1 MLFRAPHVIAIF
13 APVLGATLGVGIL
26 PAMASGSPVLAQNA
40 SAGVYSLVSVPS
52 GMELHAPNGQV
63 VLEYVTVR
71 PENIGL
77 TAPSA
82 AYFDPVNTPS
92 GERVTNTAPND
103 HPHHRGIFFGF
114 MNSEFHI
121 PSDYSSATPA
131 THPVKGYTVERGD
144 FWAWGAYAPREGR
157 VIQNRSVK
165 LIEADADHA
174 QIEIHNDWLID
185 NKKML
190 DETDEAIV
198 SERDGMYVL
207 DLYYRVAPLYD
218 YEILQSGFG
227 GFDFQAQKYGD
238 SYFSTAAGKVT
249 LPDPHYSYPLTD
261 WPPEPWYD
269 FTIKLQSDGKTVGA
283 AVIDHPLNPVS
294 MWHNARYLWMLAPCI
309 TALGPLTITPDAP
322 LTLRYRVVVHDGAPQ
337 TDAIQ
342 RLAEEWRGKNED
354 PFVHPTKSYG
364 DMLSP
369 HTSYYDT
376 VVPQIP

>member
-1 MLFRAPHVIAIF
+1 MLFRALQVSAI
-13 APVLGATLGVGIL
+13 LGAGAFLALAGGR
-26 PAMASGSPVLAQNA
+26 PALAQGA
-40 SAGVYSLVSVPS
+40 PTGVYSLVSVPS
-52 GMELHAPNGQV
+52 GMELHAPDGKV

-71 PENIGL
+71 PDNIGL

-92 GERVTNTAPND
+92 GERVTNVAPND

-114 MNSEFHI
+114 MNSEFHV
-121 PSDYSSATPA
+121 PSDYSKAAP
-131 THPVKGYTVERGD
+131 THPVKGFTVERGD

-165 LIEADADHA
+165 LISADADHA

-185 NKKML
+185 NHKML

-198 SERDGMYVL
+198 SKRDGMYVL
-207 DLYYRVAPLYD
+207 DLYYRLAPLYD
-218 YEILQSGFG
+218 YEILQSAFG
-227 GFDFQAQKYGD
+227 GFAFQAQKYGE
-238 SYFSTAAGKVT
+238 SYYSTAAGKVT

-269 FTIKLQSDGKTVGA
+269 YTIKLASDGKTVGA
-283 AVIDHPLNPVS
+283 AVIDHPLNPPS

-309 TALGPLTITPDAP
+309 TALGPLTITPDAA
-322 LTLRYRVVVHDGAPQ
+322 LTLRYRVAVHDGPPQ

-342 RLAEEWRGKNED
+342 KLSEEWRGMNED
-354 PFVHPTKSYG
+354 PFVHPTKTYS
-364 DMLSP
+364 DMLPP